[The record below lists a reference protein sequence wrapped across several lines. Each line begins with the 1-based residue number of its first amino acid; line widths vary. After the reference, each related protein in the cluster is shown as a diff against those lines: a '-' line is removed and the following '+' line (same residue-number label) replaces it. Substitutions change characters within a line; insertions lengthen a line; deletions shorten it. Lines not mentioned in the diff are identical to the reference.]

1 MDPHI
6 HVNTISW
13 TQVLL
18 LLQRYFWIQ
27 DSVCLFTFVGSW
39 VQTFTGHSCPLFHSI
54 EYNMSGKL
62 IATEWYASNQ
72 HGNACRI
79 VAGATTGYVI
89 IHAYLEASEK
99 TLNLQTP
106 YFSQYAL
113 IRLLIS
119 FYKST
124 GSVSFARFPCNTMAT
139 PAKDREQISCQQES
153 EDDFPVWYWVLFSFF
168 SKQVAYYSDIV

>member
-1 MDPHI
+1 MDSHI

-18 LLQRYFWIQ
+18 LLQKYFWIQ
-27 DSVCLFTFVGSW
+27 DPMCLSKLVGSW
-39 VQTFTGHSCPLFHSI
+39 VQTFTGHSYPLFHSI
-54 EYNMSGKL
+54 EYRMSGKL
-62 IATEWYASNQ
+62 IATEWYAPNQ

-79 VAGATTGYVI
+79 VAGAKTGYVI
-89 IHAYLEASEK
+89 IHAYLEAFEK
-99 TLNLQTP
+99 TSNLQTS

-124 GSVSFARFPCNTMAT
+124 GSVSFVLFPCNTMVN
-139 PAKDREQISCQQES
+139 PAKDREQISCQQAS
-153 EDDFPVWYWVLFSFF
+153 EDDFPILYWLLFSFF
-168 SKQVAYYSDIV
+168 SKQVTYYSDIV